1 MLDGRL
7 IGVFLVLMLSNPER
21 EAGGTLARRFPVLEM
36 VPDVYNGSS
45 FAVPPIE
52 GPFLRS

>member
-7 IGVFLVLMLSNPER
+7 IGLFLELMLSNTER
-21 EAGGTLARRFPVLEM
+21 AAGGTLARRFPVLEM
-36 VPDVYNGSS
+36 VPDVYNGSC